1 MHLEQVRVS
10 SPSADSLGSQEKRVK
25 SWKRAGAAGAGPK
38 EEEKKSLKQLQATG
52 ALLVTGKP

>member
-38 EEEKKSLKQLQATG
+38 EEEKSLKQLQATG